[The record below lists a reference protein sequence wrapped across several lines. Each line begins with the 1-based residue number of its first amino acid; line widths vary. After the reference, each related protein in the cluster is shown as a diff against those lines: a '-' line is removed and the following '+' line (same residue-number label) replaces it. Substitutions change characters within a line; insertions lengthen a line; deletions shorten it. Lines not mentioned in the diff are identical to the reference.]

1 MQQHDPRRDP
11 YQDRGPERQQHQN
24 HQQVA
29 LARRQVRQQVSQG
42 VCQHQ
47 ADHGDDQ
54 AHPEGAGED
63 VEVDR
68 LVRGGRGDFAEVV
81 DAVIDSRQ
89 QVIRGDAAGVAA
101 HRLPVGRVAPAFIET
116 FQRFF
121 IRGRLGGERQGAG
134 SFGQQA
140 AVAGQFH
147 VQALGQI
154 AQGLILASL
163 GEVFGRCFVNR
174 FSGQASAIPTGDGSH
189 GARHAADHFRVA
201 NAFVEQRHDRHQ
213 EHQQQK
219 QHQRRDQRL
228 GLPAV
233 DPLGVLEPLLQG
245 GAGALVQG
253 NGDSHDVLRESL
265 IVQRRRTTSI
275 V

>member
-1 MQQHDPRRDP
+1 VRIRAITPIRV
-11 YQDRGPERQQHQN
+11 GATE
-24 HQQVA
+24 
-29 LARRQVRQQVSQG
+29 LARRQRRYRRLSPAAIEVTLVDLEDGPDVPRALETEDDVRRSERLVVAEARRTSAEEFDVVLPDCVLDPGVGVGADTPVPLVGILSLTGLGQVLL
-42 VCQHQ
+42 
-47 ADHGDDQ
+47 
-54 AHPEGAGED
+54 
-63 VEVDR
+63 EVDAGAVELR
-68 LVRGGRGDFAEVV
+68 LDLVL
-81 DAVIDSRQ
+81 
-89 QVIRGDAAGVAA
+89 AG
-101 HRLPVGRVAPAFIET
+101 F
-116 FQRFF
+116 
-121 IRGRLGGERQGAG
+121 
-134 SFGQQA
+134 
-140 AVAGQFH
+140 
-147 VQALGQI
+147 
-154 AQGLILASL
+154 
-163 GEVFGRCFVNR
+163 GEVFGRRFVNR
-174 FSGQASAIPTGDGSH
+174 FSGQAAAVPAGDGSH

-201 NAFVEQRHDRHQ
+201 NTFVEQRHDRHQ